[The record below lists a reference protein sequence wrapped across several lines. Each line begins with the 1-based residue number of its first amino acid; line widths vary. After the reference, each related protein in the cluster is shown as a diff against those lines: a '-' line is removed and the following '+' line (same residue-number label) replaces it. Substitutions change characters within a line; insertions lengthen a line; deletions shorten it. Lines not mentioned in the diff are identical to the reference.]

1 MWEIVLFCLTDS
13 PKIIKYSVY
22 SEIWD
27 VAEFLCLMNNFKASS
42 VIEHCLRQGVLQPRG
57 ADPVVESQVVLL
69 FLLIVSVCV
78 YAVNS
83 PLTAKKTT

>member
-1 MWEIVLFCLTDS
+1 
-13 PKIIKYSVY
+13 
-22 SEIWD
+22 
-27 VAEFLCLMNNFKASS
+27 MNNFKASS

-83 PLTAKKTT
+83 PLTAKKTPKSSVKLSVTSVNTLIYCQFTKLLQFKS